1 MHKVLHHKRPWLV
14 PLLDNKTV
22 KPIRAAAA
30 DAGACGSWQLIYD
43 EIHAHAE
50 HFQALADGFDELA
63 AGIDVIPSYK
73 RRFPAIAGGSLGSGV
88 VHEAAV

>member
-1 MHKVLHHKRPWLV
+1 VV
-14 PLLDNKTV
+14 ALLDNKTV
-22 KPIRAAAA
+22 KPIRTAAA
-30 DAGACGSWQLIYD
+30 DAGACGAWQLIYD

-50 HFQALADGFDELA
+50 HFQALAARFDELA

-73 RRFPAIAGGSLGSGV
+73 RRFPAIAGGSPGSGV

>member
-1 MHKVLHHKRPWLV
+1 
-14 PLLDNKTV
+14 
-22 KPIRAAAA
+22 
-30 DAGACGSWQLIYD
+30 LIYD

-50 HFQALADGFDELA
+50 HFQALANGFDELA